1 MAAGQTSGDGLFS
14 SIWGR
19 GQSSCR
25 DVIAERLT
33 PADAI
38 ERPVTI
44 CVRGFLCFRHMYLFG
59 VLTGFTTKTPR
70 HEEDTKE
77 IHVLPIHPVSSDQE
91 TILEIVM
98 LNEVKN
104 LRAGLGGDSSLLF
117 GRSE

>member
-1 MAAGQTSGDGLFS
+1 MVRTFSRTVVAVSFLAKENATQPPSNLVYLFS
-14 SIWGR
+14 
-19 GQSSCR
+19 
-25 DVIAERLT
+25 
-33 PADAI
+33 
-38 ERPVTI
+38 
-44 CVRGFLCFRHMYLFG
+44 

-77 IHVLPIHPVSSDQE
+77 IHVLAIHPVSSDQE